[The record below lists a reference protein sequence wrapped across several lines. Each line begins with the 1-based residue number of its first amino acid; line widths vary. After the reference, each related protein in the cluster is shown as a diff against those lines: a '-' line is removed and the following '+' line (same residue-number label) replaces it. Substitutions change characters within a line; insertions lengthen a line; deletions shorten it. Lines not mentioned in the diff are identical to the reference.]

1 MVTMDLLQAF
11 QVTALRNMRDLD
23 FDLSMVTPG
32 QSQCRHLKEH
42 QTSSHSTL
50 ICNYGPICKRFQ
62 NSPPKYAGTSPGHSR
77 SKPMAPFE
85 RASMTSYSTLMVT
98 MDLLSVSKLQPSVAW
113 PRFWPLRSL
122 QVKANAAI
130 WKSIHDFLFNF
141 NGKYGP
147 ICKRF
152 EVTALRNMRD
162 LDFDLSR
169 SFQVKANAA
178 FWKSIYDFLFNFNGN
193 YGPICKLFQVTA
205 LWNMLEMCPR
215 FDLSGSL

>member
-1 MVTMDLLQAF
+1 MRDLDFDLSRSLQVKANAAIWKSIHDFLFNFNGNYGPICKRF

-23 FDLSMVTPG
+23 FDLS
-32 QSQCRHLKEH
+32 
-42 QTSSHSTL
+42 
-50 ICNYGPICKRFQ
+50 
-62 NSPPKYAGTSPGHSR
+62 
-77 SKPMAPFE
+77 
-85 RASMTSYSTLMVT
+85 
-98 MDLLSVSKLQPSVAW
+98 
-113 PRFWPLRSL
+113 RSL

-169 SFQVKANAA
+169 SFQVKANAP
-178 FWKSIYDFLFNFNGN
+178 FDISSYSTLM
-193 YGPICKLFQVTA
+193 VT
-205 LWNMLEMCPR
+205 M
-215 FDLSGSL
+215 DLSASFSKSL